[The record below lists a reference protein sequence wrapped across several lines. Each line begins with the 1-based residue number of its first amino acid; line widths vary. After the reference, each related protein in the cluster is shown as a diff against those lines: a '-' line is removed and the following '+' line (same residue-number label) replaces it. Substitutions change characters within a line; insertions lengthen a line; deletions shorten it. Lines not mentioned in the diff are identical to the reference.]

1 MEATIQCSTSAKPV
15 MVSRNRVPELFPGLN
30 PKTLANLFSEGRG
43 PKAYKV
49 GRKIFYR
56 VDELESYLMACP
68 VQTFDSEVAN
78 VQG

>member
-1 MEATIQCSTSAKPV
+1 MEALSSSSSKPI
-15 MVSRNRVPELFPGLN
+15 MIARNRVPDLFPGLN

-43 PKAYKV
+43 PKAYRR

-68 VQTFDSEVAN
+68 VQSFDIEAEN
-78 VQG
+78 VRG

>member
-1 MEATIQCSTSAKPV
+1 MEVILSSSSKPI
-15 MVSRNRVPELFPGLN
+15 MIARNRVPELFPGLN

-43 PKAYKV
+43 PKAYRR

-56 VDELESYLMACP
+56 VDELETYLMAYP